1 MLLLPT
7 NVIINIL
14 DNLDHEGLM
23 KVYNL
28 GNYYQ
33 NIIKHN
39 IWKNITIRLIKK
51 KRIEKF
57 IDSGF
62 INCFVKYDLSYSEIT
77 HELLKHFNH
86 CQELILVGTKLE

>member
-28 GNYYQ
+28 GDYYVTE
-33 NIIKHN
+33 K
-39 IWKNITIRLIKK
+39 
-51 KRIEKF
+51 IEKV
-57 IDSGF
+57 I
-62 INCFVKYDLSYSEIT
+62 
-77 HELLKHFNH
+77 
-86 CQELILVGTKLE
+86 